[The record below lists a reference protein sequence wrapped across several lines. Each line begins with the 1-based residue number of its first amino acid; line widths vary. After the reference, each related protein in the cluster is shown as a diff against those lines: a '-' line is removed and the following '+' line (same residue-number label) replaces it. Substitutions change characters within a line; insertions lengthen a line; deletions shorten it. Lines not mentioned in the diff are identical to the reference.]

1 MYCEW
6 SLANPLGVH
15 KPKPR
20 KGIKMLCNC
29 YDIIDFIEA
38 GILVNARPEAIN
50 ATSIDVHLGQFILV
64 ERIPDHTR
72 ESGLPAIV
80 SLAQK
85 DQLSMQKID
94 LKEQETFLLRPGQFI
109 LAQTQ
114 EIFNLPNNLS
124 AEYKL
129 KSSMARIGLE
139 HLNAGWADAGWTGS
153 VLTLEFRNLTTFHE
167 IELKYGDRVGQMVFF
182 RHEPVEHDDSYA
194 AKGRYNNCK
203 EVSAPIKTER
213 DK

>member
-1 MYCEW
+1 
-6 SLANPLGVH
+6 
-15 KPKPR
+15 
-20 KGIKMLCNC
+20 MLCNC
-29 YDIIDFIEA
+29 YDIIDMIES
-38 GILVNARPEAIN
+38 GTLQNARPEAIN
-50 ATSIDVHLGQFILV
+50 ATSIDIHLGEFILV
-64 ERIPDHTR
+64 EEIPASTR
-72 ESGLPAIV
+72 DTGMARVV
-80 SLAQK
+80 SLVQK
-85 DQLSMQKID
+85 DQLSMTKIN
-94 LKEQETFLLRPGQFI
+94 LKELGSFILRPGQFI
-109 LAQTQ
+109 LAQSQ

-167 IELKYGDRVGQMVFF
+167 IELKYGDRCGQMVFF

-213 DK
+213 DV